1 MIKEKHNE
9 KESTMGE
16 QEKNAHPI
24 NIMGHVIY
32 IFHTFLK
39 FFSSKVNF
47 LYCVVEAW
55 CFLLSISN
63 LFPFPL
69 EGKEEATKDIELQ
82 ETNQELEEEREDLEK
97 QVEHFPSFSRL
108 GSKR

>member
-1 MIKEKHNE
+1 MIKENHSE
-9 KESTMGE
+9 KDSIMGE
-16 QEKNAHPI
+16 QKKNAHLI

-39 FFSSKVNF
+39 LFFSKVNF

-55 CFLLSISN
+55 CSSLWISN

-69 EGKEEATKDIELQ
+69 KGKEEATRDTELQ

-97 QVEHFPSFSRL
+97 QV
-108 GSKR
+108 